1 MSFSNNTE
9 SNLLKLMFNGTTW
22 ANVADN
28 ASSSPSTG
36 IGVSLATGDPGEGGT
51 MSTSEVTYSGYA
63 RVTTAR
69 STASSGWLEASG
81 TVNPVSNIDFTVG
94 SSTAGGTPVVTHF
107 SVGKP
112 GGGAVDIFLSG
123 TVTPNITTG
132 SGVTPRLTTA
142 TAVAAD

>member
-1 MSFSNNTE
+1 MSISNATE
-9 SNLLKLMFNGTTW
+9 TAMLKLVFNGTAW
-22 ANVADN
+22 SNIADN

-36 IGVSLATGDPGEGGT
+36 VGVSLQTGDPGEGGT
-51 MSTSEVTYSGYA
+51 LSTSEVTYSGYA

-81 TVNPVSNIDFTVG
+81 TVNPVSNIDFSVG

-107 SVGKP
+107 SAGKP

-123 TVTPNITTG
+123 TVSPNITTG

-142 TAVAAD
+142 TAISLD